1 MYDKI
6 ARKYIEE
13 IINMKTNSNNDTRV
27 FPFDDNLFMLWKV
40 NYSGLMA
47 RVRKRNEKKKAQGY
61 YDFKIGY
68 LNDYGIFG
76 TNKLTHINLFR
87 VLKNNRISF
96 TDCYE
101 VWKGT
106 DPKEL
111 TSDVHMLF
119 LLRIL
124 FLFFLEQDI
133 NWGNFVWQRSSN
145 FNSSKSIKTS
155 PRTMLLGFL
164 LQYYLA
170 DKETIK
176 QLKEYEMDNTGSY
189 SFGKGWS
196 AYPYKRYFTLFS
208 NCSNMT
214 ITFDDDLKNL
224 YEKNIDSLN
233 PYYRTILYK
242 SKHYSNNQ
250 QENSKGVIHDDTNN
264 QRF

>member
-1 MYDKI
+1 MYNKI

-13 IINMKTNSNNDTRV
+13 IINIKANGNEDTRI
-27 FPFDDNLFMLWKV
+27 FPFDDNLFMLWKKD
-40 NYSGLMA
+40 YTGLMS
-47 RVRKRNEKKKAQGY
+47 RIKKRAVAKAAQGY

-87 VLKNNRISF
+87 ALKTNNISF
-96 TDCYE
+96 SDCYE
-101 VWKGT
+101 IWKGT

-111 TSDVHMLF
+111 TSDVHELF

-124 FLFFLEQDI
+124 FLFFLEQEI
-133 NWGNFVWQRSSN
+133 NWGNFIWQRSSN
-145 FNSSKSIKTS
+145 FSSSKNIKTS

-176 QLKEYEMDNTGSY
+176 QLKSYEIKNTGSY

-196 AYPYKRYFTLFS
+196 EYPYKRYFTLFN
-208 NCSNMT
+208 NCSNMK
-214 ITFDDDLKNL
+214 ITFDEDLKNL
-224 YEKNIDSLN
+224 
-233 PYYRTILYK
+233 
-242 SKHYSNNQ
+242 
-250 QENSKGVIHDDTNN
+250 
-264 QRF
+264 

>member
-1 MYDKI
+1 MYNKI

-13 IINMKTNSNNDTRV
+13 IINIKANGNEDTRI
-27 FPFDDNLFMLWKV
+27 FPFDDNLFMLWKKD
-40 NYSGLMA
+40 YTGLMS
-47 RVRKRNEKKKAQGY
+47 RIKKRAVAKAAQGY

-87 VLKNNRISF
+87 ALKTNNISF
-96 TDCYE
+96 SDCYE
-101 VWKGT
+101 IWKGT

-111 TSDVHMLF
+111 TSDVHALF

-124 FLFFLEQDI
+124 FLFFLEQEI
-133 NWGNFVWQRSSN
+133 NWGNFIWQRSSN
-145 FNSSKSIKTS
+145 FSSSKNIKTS

-176 QLKEYEMDNTGSY
+176 QLKSYEIKNTGSY

-196 AYPYKRYFTLFS
+196 EYPYKRYFTLFN
-208 NCSNMT
+208 NCSNMK
-214 ITFDDDLKNL
+214 ITFDEDLKNL
-224 YEKNIDSLN
+224 YEKNIDCLN
-233 PYYRTILYK
+233 PYYKTILYR
-242 SKHYSNNQ
+242 
-250 QENSKGVIHDDTNN
+250 EN
-264 QRF
+264 